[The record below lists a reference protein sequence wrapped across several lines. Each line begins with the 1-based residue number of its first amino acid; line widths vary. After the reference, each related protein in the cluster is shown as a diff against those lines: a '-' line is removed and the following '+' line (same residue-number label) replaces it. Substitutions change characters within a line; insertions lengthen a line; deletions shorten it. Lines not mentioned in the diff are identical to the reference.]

1 MSHQIEFMMSV
12 REKPWFYNEETK
24 HLANILPE
32 APTSE
37 EALKLSGLD
46 FDVFSEKMYDEQGQP
61 VEGFRVNKRSTDGKH
76 LGVVRG
82 RYTIVQNREAFAF
95 TDAIINTGGVR
106 YETAGSLNGGSR
118 VWMMAR
124 MPESKILGDKVDNF
138 LVFLNSFDGSEA
150 LKVFTTNVRCVCNNT
165 ISLALKTTKRS
176 WAMRH
181 TKKVEE
187 KLLEAE
193 ETLKLYDKYMIGLDK
208 EAQKLALKKFT
219 NIQIENFWKQL
230 FPYDEDD
237 SERRKTVS
245 KEQIAQLE
253 YCYNREDLNNFRGT
267 GWGIMNAVADYVDHG
282 IPMRQTPNWEENRW
296 DKILS
301 GNTIFEKAY
310 ELVQAY

>member
-1 MSHQIEFMMSV
+1 MSHNVEFEMSV
-12 REKPWFYNEETK
+12 REKPWFYSEETK
-24 HLANILPE
+24 NLVNIMAE

-37 EALKLSGLD
+37 EALRLSGLD
-46 FDVFSEKMYDEQGQP
+46 WDVFSEKMYDEQGQP
-61 VEGFRVNKRSTDGKH
+61 VEGFRVNKRSIDGKH

-82 RYTIVQNREAFAF
+82 RYTIVQNRDAFAF
-95 TDAIINTGGVR
+95 TDALINTGDVR

-124 MPESKILGDKVDNF
+124 MPESKILGDEVENF

-150 LKVFTTNVRCVCNNT
+150 LRVFTTNVRCVCQNT

-176 WAMRH
+176 WSMRH

-193 ETLKLYDKYMIGLDK
+193 QTLQLYDKYMIGLDK

-219 NIQIENFWKQL
+219 NIQIENFWKLL
-230 FPYDEDD
+230 FPSTDDD
-237 SERRKTVS
+237 SERKKTVYS
-245 KEQIAQLE
+245 EQIKQLE
-253 YCYNREDLNNFRGT
+253 YCYNRDDLANFRGT

-282 IPMRQTPNWEENRW
+282 IPIRQTANWEENRW

-301 GNTIFEKAY
+301 GNTLFEKAY
-310 ELVQAY
+310 ELVEAY

>member
-1 MSHQIEFMMSV
+1 MFVVFDYSGTKSNIIE
-12 REKPWFYNEETK
+12 
-24 HLANILPE
+24 
-32 APTSE
+32 
-37 EALKLSGLD
+37 
-46 FDVFSEKMYDEQGQP
+46 
-61 VEGFRVNKRSTDGKH
+61 
-76 LGVVRG
+76 
-82 RYTIVQNREAFAF
+82 
-95 TDAIINTGGVR
+95 
-106 YETAGSLNGGSR
+106 
-118 VWMMAR
+118 
-124 MPESKILGDKVDNF
+124 
-138 LVFLNSFDGSEA
+138 
-150 LKVFTTNVRCVCNNT
+150 
-165 ISLALKTTKRS
+165 
-176 WAMRH
+176 
-181 TKKVEE
+181 
-187 KLLEAE
+187 LLEAE

-245 KEQIAQLE
+245 KKQIAQLE

-267 GWGIMNAVADYVDHG
+267 GWGLMNAVADYVDHG

>member
-1 MSHQIEFMMSV
+1 MSANVENMFSV
-12 REKPWFYNEETK
+12 REVPW
-24 HLANILPE
+24 HGLGIVVDE

-46 FDVFSEKMYDEQGQP
+46 WDVFSEKMYDEQGQP
-61 VEGFRVNKRSTDGKH
+61 VEGFRVNKRSVDGKH

-95 TDAIINTGGVR
+95 TDAIINTGDVR

-124 MPESKILGDKVDNF
+124 MPQAKILDDDVDNF

-150 LKVFTTNVRCVCNNT
+150 LKVFTTNVRRVCNNT
-165 ISLALKTTKRS
+165 ISLALKTTKRC
-176 WAMRH
+176 WAMKH
-181 TKKVEE
+181 TKKVSERMV
-187 KLLEAE
+187 EAE
-193 ETLKLYDKYMIGLDK
+193 ETLRLYEKYMVGLDK

-219 NIQIENFWKQL
+219 NQQVEDFWKKL
-230 FPYDEDD
+230 FPYDE
-237 SERRKTVS
+237 EEECRKTTVN
-245 KEQIAQLE
+245 KDQIAQLE
-253 YCYNREDLNNFRGT
+253 YCYNRDDLANFRGT

-282 IPMRQTPNWEENRW
+282 IPMRQTPNWQENRW

-301 GNTIFEKAY
+301 GNTVFEKAY
-310 ELVQAY
+310 ELVEAY